1 MQPFHAPGVSVI
13 PLLGWYDYSFGEP
26 SQELRSM
33 WMDYRSCR
41 WPSGLT
47 DQDIAAHFAAFND
60 KQNTIKGDKVIT
72 YSHFL
77 PRIDLMP
84 AFIPK
89 AQRVLYPVLVR
100 CSLRGNCVG

>member
-33 WMDYRSCR
+33 WMNYRSCR

-72 YSHFL
+72 YSHFF
-77 PRIDLMP
+77 
-84 AFIPK
+84 A
-89 AQRVLYPVLVR
+89 
-100 CSLRGNCVG
+100 SH